1 MITRQNMIDKIEDY
15 LNTRLQAQRNATGRN
30 WQRTSDKHYTYK
42 LPYDTLQ
49 LLCESADDYF
59 GAEIINPHKT
69 GVIVEIDENVDWLGE
84 TTKTSWQEYNYNT
97 ATWEARTKEEYIANL
112 IIRIAKQREKI
123 TRRTR

>member
-42 LPYDTLQ
+42 LPYNTLQ
-49 LLCESADDYF
+49 MLCESADEYF

-69 GVIVEIDENVDWLGE
+69 GVIVEIDGN
-84 TTKTSWQEYNYNT
+84 TWQEYNYNT

-123 TRRTR
+123 AKRRV

>member
-42 LPYDTLQ
+42 LPYNTLQ
-49 LLCESADDYF
+49 MLCESADDYF
-59 GAEIINPHKT
+59 NVHGDNTGINQT
-69 GVIVEIDENVDWLGE
+69 NY
-84 TTKTSWQEYNYNT
+84 TWQEYNYNT

-112 IIRIAKQREKI
+112 IQRIAEQREKI
-123 TRRTR
+123 AKMKKRSV